1 MTKKIFCLILAAC
14 LIFSL
19 SACGRS
25 SQGDQAA
32 DTTTN
37 EETGTAGS
45 NIPLKDN
52 HDEAVAQVT
61 AAMEKLLEDAYGD
74 KIDDARI
81 NDVKIYT
88 AEDEQA
94 NEALK
99 DYNLGPDEVAFEVR
113 YDLHA
118 AEGADVNELMA
129 ATGEYDEESG
139 WVTDKF
145 NLGILRPAE
154 DGTYT
159 ITDFGTGW

>member
-1 MTKKIFCLILAAC
+1 MTKKLLCLILAAC

-19 SACGRS
+19 SACGGS

-61 AAMEKLLEDAYGD
+61 AAMEKLLEEAYGD
-74 KIDDARI
+74 KIDDVRI

-94 NEALK
+94 NDALK
-99 DYNLGPDEVAFEVR
+99 DYNLGADEVAFEVR

-145 NLGILRPAE
+145 NLGVLRPAE

-159 ITDFGTGW
+159 ITDLGTGW